1 MGSNS
6 ERAAISKTGGR
17 QTVIRPKFFAELKR
31 RNVYKVAVA
40 YAVVGWLVMQ
50 IAATVVPALH
60 LPGAVTSAVVLLTI
74 LGFPI
79 ALVLAWAFELT
90 PEGIKRT
97 EDIAPNESARPRT
110 RRKSTALIV
119 LAAVLAAALLTYNFA
134 RTRNSPATTQK
145 SIAVLPLVNQSGDPA
160 QEYFSDGLSEE
171 LINGLGQIHEL
182 RVIGR
187 NSSFHFKGKS
197 DDSRTVGQAL
207 GVANLLEGS
216 VRKSGDRVRISVQLV
231 DAANGSQRWAQTY
244 DRELKDIFAV
254 QEEIAKSVADQL
266 RITLLGGEVA
276 DASARP
282 SNGSLEAYNAYLQ
295 GNQYNRSG
303 NVEGLTKAITFFDE
317 AIRLD
322 PRYAEAYALK
332 SLSWTQIG
340 SLRGVK
346 GKDAFLQGRLAAE
359 ASLAIKPNLPR
370 ARGAT
375 ANVHISADWNLAAA
389 EAVLQG
395 SDQIT
400 ATTPNM
406 LANIRAF
413 QGRAD
418 EAIQLQKQAVSLD
431 PVFTVFRR
439 NLASRLIAVGRLEEA
454 ELELRKAVQLQ
465 PQASGVHFDL
475 VVVAVLRGQPEVA
488 WREAQLE
495 SSDVFRAAAIA
506 LAQAARGDRAA
517 ADDALNL
524 LIDAHGEDFPF
535 RIAGVSAYRK
545 EPDKAFE
552 WLERAYALH
561 DPRLITLLAD
571 PLLRPYQSDARFAAL
586 CKKMR
591 LPVPK

>member
-6 ERAAISKTGGR
+6 ERAAIPKTGER
-17 QTVIRPKFFAELKR
+17 QTVILPKFFAELKR

-50 IAATVVPALH
+50 IAATVAPALH

-119 LAAVLAAALLTYNFA
+119 LAAVLATALLTYNFA

-197 DDSRTVGQAL
+197 DDSRAVGQAL

-231 DAANGSQRWAQTY
+231 DAANGSQRWSQTY

-254 QEEIAKSVADQL
+254 QEEIARSVADQL
-266 RITLLGGEVA
+266 RITLLGGEVT
-276 DASARP
+276 ASARP

-295 GNQYNRSG
+295 GQQYNRSG
-303 NVEGLTKAITFFDE
+303 NVEGLTKAIAFLDE
-317 AIRLD
+317 AVRLD

-332 SLSWTQIG
+332 SLAWGQIG

-346 GKDAFLQGRLAAE
+346 GKDAYLQARVAAK
-359 ASLAIKPNLPR
+359 AALAIKPDLPR
-370 ARGAT
+370 ARSAL
-375 ANVHISADWNLAAA
+375 ASVHIAADWNLAAA
-389 EAVLQG
+389 EAVLEG
-395 SDQIT
+395 SDERMASI
-400 ATTPNM
+400 ANP
-406 LANIRAF
+406 LAAVRSF

-418 EAIQLQKQAVSLD
+418 EAIRLQKQAVAYD
-431 PVFTVFRR
+431 PEHPVFRR
-439 NLASRLIAVGRLEEA
+439 NLASRLIPADRLIEA
-454 ELELRKAVQLQ
+454 EAELRKAIELQ
-465 PQASGVHFDL
+465 PQFSSLHFDL
-475 VVVAVLRGQPEVA
+475 VVLALLQGQPEVA
-488 WREAQLE
+488 SREAQSE
-495 SSDVFRAAAIA
+495 PNGVFRGAAIA
-506 LAQAARGDRAA
+506 LAQAARGDRAEADA
-517 ADDALNL
+517 ALKV

-535 RIAGVSAYRK
+535 RIAGVYAYRK
-545 EPDKAFE
+545 EPDKVFE
-552 WLERAYALH
+552 WLDRAYALH
-561 DPRLITLLAD
+561 DPRLIGLLAD
-571 PLLRPYQSDARFAAL
+571 PLLRAYHSDPRFPAL
-586 CKKMR
+586 CQKMG
-591 LPVPK
+591 LPVPR